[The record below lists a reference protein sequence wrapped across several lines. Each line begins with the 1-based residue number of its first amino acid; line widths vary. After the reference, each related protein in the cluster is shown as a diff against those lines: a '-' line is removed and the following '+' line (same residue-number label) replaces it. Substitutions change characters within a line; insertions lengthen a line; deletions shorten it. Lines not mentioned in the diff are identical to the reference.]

1 MHSEA
6 EFHGTGIDLALV
18 QRVIRRHGGKV
29 WAEAELDCGATF
41 YFLMLGAVFAAEPVV
56 RLTAGI

>member
-41 YFLMLGAVFAAEPVV
+41 YFLMPAAVFAAEPVV

>member
-6 EFHGTGIDLALV
+6 EFHGTDIDLALV

-29 WAEAELDCGATF
+29 WAETELDCGATF
-41 YFLMLGAVFAAEPVV
+41 YFLMLAAVFAAEPVV